1 MVPIARRAD
10 PVASVDA
17 HGLDVGR
24 DSHARGV
31 SASQV
36 VDPGCAA
43 AGDVAEIGRGRLR
56 AAVRGGIIDV
66 VLLRLLARV
75 WIQFAAAFSAWE

>member
-1 MVPIARRAD
+1 MVPIARCAD

-17 HGLDVGR
+17 HGLDVGG

-56 AAVRGGIIDV
+56 AAV
-66 VLLRLLARV
+66 
-75 WIQFAAAFSAWE
+75 